1 MNRLLIILFGIVST
15 VAVLVLLLLL
25 YRYANQNDQSLYT
38 NPLEKKH
45 FEHKEKKPSIGAKWL
60 EDLAEKKK
68 PSYTYAVSEM
78 EIDLPLKRKP
88 RPHRAYRLTLNHL
101 DNYRMF
107 CIRQLLDQNGIDYAI
122 FRKREN
128 GILIIHNLDKESLDR
143 IVKMVRKYDI
153 DIKIENYT
161 KE

>member
-25 YRYANQNDQSLYT
+25 YRYANQNDQSFYT

-45 FEHKEKKPSIGAKWL
+45 FEQRQEKPTIGAKWL

-88 RPHRAYRLTLNHL
+88 KPHTAYRLVLQHL
-101 DNYRMF
+101 DNYKMF
-107 CIRQLLDQNGIDYAI
+107 CIRQLLEQNGIDYAI
-122 FRKREN
+122 FRKKEN
-128 GILIIHNLDKESLDR
+128 GILIVHNLTKESLDR

-153 DIKIENYT
+153 EIKIENYV